1 MTKNSTIYREA
12 KQLLNLAIPLVS
24 AQLAQA
30 LTGFVDTLM
39 MGRLGASTLAAGG
52 LAAIT
57 FMTLVSVMGAVVMAA
72 TPLVAEADGAG
83 KKAKVRIITA
93 QGFWL
98 VVMMVI
104 PLAIL
109 VANLDHFLTALGQNS
124 TTVILANTY
133 LDIMAWS
140 CFPALGF
147 MLLRAIASGL
157 SHARPIMLIVF
168 WGTLFNITGNYILAF
183 GKLGLPKL
191 EIAGLAIASVITWWG
206 MFFALGIYLVR
217 HPQLQCYSLFSQLNR
232 FSPATFRQLLKLGVP
247 IGMFIALESGLFAVV
262 SYLMGAIGTET
273 LAAHQIVLQ
282 TVVII
287 FMVPLGISYATTI
300 AVGQA
305 LGKKNW
311 QRIQRATYLSIV
323 IGLLFN
329 LVVAIA
335 ICLFPQFVIGLY
347 LNLNEPDNLA
357 VINLAKPML
366 TIGVVAL
373 ILDGMQKIVYGALQ
387 GLQDTEIP
395 VILSIPAF
403 WGIGLILSYVLGF
416 RYSLGGVGLWIGQ
429 SIGLAIASGLFLM
442 RFIQLTRKLAR
453 NQLD

>member
-1 MTKNSTIYREA
+1 MTKNSAIYREG
-12 KQLLNLAIPLVS
+12 KQLLNLAIPLAS

-39 MGRLGASTLAAGG
+39 MGRLGASILAAGG
-52 LAAIT
+52 LASIT
-57 FMTLVSVMGAVVMAA
+57 FMTLISIVGAVVMAV
-72 TPLVAEADGAG
+72 TPLIAEADGAG
-83 KKAKVRIITA
+83 KKHQVKAIAT

-98 VVMMVI
+98 IGIITI
-104 PLAIL
+104 PLCII
-109 VANLDHFLTALGQNS
+109 VANLDRFGVALGQNP
-124 TTVILANTY
+124 TTVVLANTY
-133 LDIMAWS
+133 LDIMVWA

-147 MLLRAIASGL
+147 MLLRAVASGL
-157 SHARPIMLIVF
+157 SHPRPIMLIVF

-191 EIAGLAIASVITWWG
+191 EIAGLAIASVLTWWG
-206 MFFALGIYLVR
+206 MFFALAIYLLR
-217 HPQLQCYSLFSQLNR
+217 HPQLKSYSLFSQLNQ
-232 FSPATFRQLLKLGVP
+232 FAPATFSKLIKLGTP
-247 IGMFIALESGLFAVV
+247 IGVFIALESGLFVVV
-262 SYLMGAIGTET
+262 SYLMGALGTET

-287 FMVPLGISYATTI
+287 FMIPLGISYATTI

-305 LGKKNW
+305 LGKKDLLGIK
-311 QRIQRATYLSIV
+311 QAAYLSIAL
-323 IGLLFN
+323 GLLFN
-329 LVVAIA
+329 LAVAIG

-357 VINLAKPML
+357 VVNLAVPML

-387 GLQDTEIP
+387 GLQDTKIP

-403 WGIGLILSYVLGF
+403 WGIGLSLGYILGF
-416 RYSLGGVGLWIGQ
+416 KYNLGGVGLWIGQ
-429 SIGLAIASGLFLM
+429 SVGLAIASFLFLI
-442 RFIQLTRKLAR
+442 RFIQLTKKLTR
-453 NQLD
+453 S